1 LGAALA
7 VDSGLRRAPR
17 HARLS
22 AESNAARRHVS
33 RSESSMKAL
42 LALTMAVTVPS
53 AFSLAAPANSP
64 ATSALSAP
72 WPGPYGGVPPWDQ
85 VKPADFPAAF
95 TAAIEEY
102 RREINAIAQ
111 NPAQP
116 TFANT
121 LVAMERAGETLR
133 RVTAMFGVYQSNLST
148 PEVQALDLEWSPK
161 LAAAADEV
169 KFNEKLFAR
178 ISTVHATRG
187 DAGLDAVDTRLLER
201 TYNDFVRTGAKLDA
215 NGKQRLGAINQRLAA
230 LFADFSA
237 RVLKDEETWIVLG
250 AGDLGGLSPSLV
262 ASFKAA
268 AEERGIN
275 DGWAVVN
282 TRSSVDPF
290 LTFSDSRALREK
302 VWRAFKNR
310 GDNGGAN
317 DTNALIVEI
326 TGLRAE
332 RARLLGYPTHAH
344 LRTEDTMART
354 PENAEQLMAKVWAA
368 TTKRVQEEVADMQAL
383 AAKQSFAGQIE
394 PWDYLYYAEKVRT
407 ARYAVNQDDLKP
419 YFELNNMIA
428 AAFHTAQKLYG
439 LQFKEITG
447 TVPVFHPDVRVWEVR
462 EQDGRYI
469 GLFYGDNF
477 ARTGK
482 RSGAWMTGYRYHE
495 AIDAVRTPLVSNN
508 NNFVKGAAGEPVLI
522 SLDDAT
528 TLFHEFGHALHFLLS
543 NAKYLGLSD
552 TPGDYVELPSQVLE
566 SWVLTRPILDQFAR
580 HYKTGEA
587 MPQALVD
594 KVRAAS
600 KFNQGYATAEYL
612 SAAIVDMRLHNRP
625 EGISDPNAFERD
637 LMVGIG
643 APKEVAMRH
652 RLPQFLHLFSSDAY
666 SAGYYSYLWADVMA
680 SDAFQA
686 FEEKGNLFDPELA
699 KKMREQIL
707 APLNSS
713 DRAEAYRAF
722 RGRDPEVDA
731 LLKRRGF
738 PVENKN

>member
-1 LGAALA
+1 
-7 VDSGLRRAPR
+7 
-17 HARLS
+17 
-22 AESNAARRHVS
+22 
-33 RSESSMKAL
+33 MKAL
-42 LALTMAVTVPS
+42 LALTMAATIPAS
-53 AFSLAAPANSP
+53 TALAAPAAP
-64 ATSALSAP
+64 PPPSALTAP
-72 WPGPYGGVPPWDQ
+72 WSGPHGGVPPWDQ
-85 VKPADFPAAF
+85 VKAADFPAAF
-95 TAAIEEY
+95 TAAIDDY
-102 RREINAIAQ
+102 RREINAIA
-111 NPAQP
+111 NSSEKP

-121 LVAMERAGETLR
+121 LVAMERSGDTLR
-133 RVTAMFGVYQSNLST
+133 RVLAMFGVYQSNLST

-161 LAAAADEV
+161 LAAAFDEV

-178 ISTVHATRG
+178 ISAVHATRG
-187 DAGLDAVDTRLLER
+187 DAGLDPVDTRLLER
-201 TYNDFVRTGAKLDA
+201 TYNDFVRTGAKLNA
-215 NGKQRLGAINQRLAA
+215 AGKQRLGEINQRLAA

-237 RVLKDEETWIVLG
+237 RVLKDEETWITLG
-250 AGDLGGLSPSLV
+250 ADDVAGLSPNLV
-262 ASFKAA
+262 ASYKAA
-268 AEERGIN
+268 AEERGLK
-275 DGWAVVN
+275 DTWAVVN

-290 LTFSDSRALREK
+290 LTFSAKRELREK

-344 LRTEDTMART
+344 LRIEDTMART
-354 PENAEQLMAKVWAA
+354 PEQAEQLMAKVWAA
-368 TTKRVQEEVADMQAL
+368 TTARVQEEVADMQAL
-383 AAKQSFAGQIE
+383 AAKEGFTGQIE

-407 ARYAVNQDDLKP
+407 ARYAMNQDDLKP

-428 AAFHTAQKLYG
+428 AAFSTAEQLYG
-439 LQFKEITG
+439 IKFKEITG
-447 TVPVFHPDVRVWEVR
+447 TVPVFHPDVRVWEVS
-462 EQDGRYI
+462 EKDGRYI

-482 RSGAWMTGYRYHE
+482 RSGAWMTSYRNFE
-495 AIDAVRTPLVSNN
+495 AVDAVRTPLVSNN
-508 NNFVKGAAGEPVLI
+508 NNFVKGAPGEPVLI

-543 NAKYLGLSD
+543 NSKYPGLSD

-566 SWVLTRPILDQFAR
+566 NWVLTRPILDRFAR
-580 HYKTGEA
+580 HYQTGEA

-612 SAAIVDMRLHNRP
+612 SAAIVDMRLHHRP
-625 EGISDPNAFERD
+625 EGITDPKAFEREV
-637 LMVGIG
+637 MTAIG

-652 RLPQFLHLFSSDAY
+652 RLPQFLHLFSSDGY

-699 KKMREQIL
+699 KLMREQIL

-722 RGRDPEVDA
+722 RGRDPQVDA

-738 PVENKN
+738 PVEKPKAE